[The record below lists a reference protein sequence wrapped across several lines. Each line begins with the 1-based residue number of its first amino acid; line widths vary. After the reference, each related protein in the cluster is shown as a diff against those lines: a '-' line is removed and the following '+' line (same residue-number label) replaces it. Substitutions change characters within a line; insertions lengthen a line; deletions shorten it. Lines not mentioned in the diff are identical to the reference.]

1 MPTINGTVYDS
12 SGAGAAGRV
21 VRVYRRDTGALLG
34 ETVTSNGE
42 ATPGDTDYPSV
53 VLLARADG
61 SDGATTFVDKS
72 SYSRAI
78 TARGGAMTSS
88 AVTVFGQPMMYFD
101 GVNDYAEC
109 ASGPDFSLPGDFT
122 FEAWAYP
129 LLDDATDR
137 WIFANYSSSG
147 TGGFAVGFNGGK
159 PKVVKA
165 GVTGVIVADT
175 IAAPKNNL
183 NYIRVVRSGTTV
195 AMTVN
200 GAASGSYTGA
210 ADFVPSGTPRV
221 ALGAFASAAD
231 GSTAVAGSFFHGYLA
246 VRLTKGVVR
255 AGGVPTAPFLES
267 LDIPATPLGSY
278 SVGTVYTGEVQRIV
292 LDDAAG
298 TLHNDLIDRVML
310 A

>member
-1 MPTINGTVYDS
+1 MPTINGTVYDDA
-12 SGAGAAGRV
+12 GVGAAGRV

-34 ETVTSNGE
+34 ATVTSNGE

-61 SDGATTFVDKS
+61 SDGATTFIDKS

-78 TARGGAMTSS
+78 TTRGGAMTNS

-165 GVTGVIVADT
+165 GVIGVIVAGA

-183 NYIRVVRSGTTV
+183 HYIRVVRSGSNV

-200 GAASGSYTGA
+200 GAASGIYTGA
-210 ADFVPSGTPRV
+210 LDFVPSGTPRV

-231 GSTAVAGSFFHGYLA
+231 GSTAVADSFFRGYLL
-246 VRLTKGVVR
+246 VRLTKGVAR
-255 AGGVPTAPFLES
+255 AGGVPTAPFPES
-267 LDIPATPLGSY
+267 LGAPAVALGTYTMDTS
-278 SVGTVYTGEVQRIV
+278 YTGEVQRVV
-292 LDDAAG
+292 LDDADG
-298 TLHNDLIDRVML
+298 TLHNDLIDRVIL
-310 A
+310 S